1 MDKTQKRTL
10 NIVYKLIRGKEIE
23 NKNSFPSKLFVPE
36 ELKNSVAL
44 ERSSPESEGENS
56 SLIDAFFDE
65 IFSHPKTFT
74 QGAVV
79 TKNGKVIA
87 ERYKEPFSGD
97 IPHSTFSMCKT
108 VVGMAIGVLVDKGKI
123 NYEDKIADLIDLKKY
138 GVNNAGKCADLTVI
152 DLLTMKSGV
161 SYRENGM
168 IGEKNWV
175 KEYFSSKVNK
185 SKTFNYNSMN
195 SFILGVVVK
204 EQSEMTLSEF
214 VFEHLFRPLGIFKF
228 YWEKNAQG
236 LEKGGW
242 GLYLTTQDMAKLG
255 MLILNK
261 GVWQG
266 KRLLS
271 EQYISDMTKCQISV
285 PDFIGDFNY
294 GYQVWTKNDGETL
307 SFNGMFGQNVS
318 VFSKS
323 GIVVALSSGNNDIF
337 FANPTFKILEKY
349 FAYGETDSF
358 EVKKEQNST
367 LEFEKF
373 SGEFKFNKKGRIASL
388 IPTVIAVMSNS
399 FSSGI
404 QSFDIS
410 DCQDGFKLRWSE
422 NNEFNELKF
431 SRSSEFVYQTVG
443 YRGDRYQVAT
453 NAKNIGG
460 VLELYL
466 HFVESASV
474 KKISISKKGKNTV
487 VTFSENPSVEFVEGA
502 VNMLISAK
510 KGNFT
515 SLLVKIF
522 KPIVLKFARKV
533 FVVKRKFKN

>member
-10 NIVYKLIRGKEIE
+10 NIVYKLVRGKEVG

-36 ELKNSVAL
+36 ELQNSVEL
-44 ERSSPESEGENS
+44 EKTSPESEGENS

-74 QGAVV
+74 QGIVV

-87 ERYKEPFSGD
+87 ERYQEPFSEY

-108 VVGMAIGVLVDKGKI
+108 VVGMAIGVLVDKGVI
-123 NYEDKIADLIDLKKY
+123 SCEDKIVDLIDLKKY
-138 GVNNAGKCADLTVI
+138 GVDKVGKCKDLTVI

-161 SYRENGM
+161 RYRENGM

-175 KEYFSSKVNK
+175 KEYFSSKVNRTK
-185 SKTFNYNSMN
+185 SFDYNSMN

-204 EQSEMTLSEF
+204 EQSGMSLSDF
-214 VFEHLFRPLGIFKF
+214 VFEHIFGPLNIFKF
-228 YWEKNAQG
+228 YWEKNSQG

-266 KRLLS
+266 KQIIS
-271 EQYISDMTKCQISV
+271 KQYISDMTRCQISV
-285 PDFIGDFNY
+285 PSYIGDFNY
-294 GYQVWTKNDGETL
+294 GYQVWTKNDGETISL
-307 SFNGMFGQNVS
+307 NGMFGQNVS

-323 GIVVALSSGNNDIF
+323 GIVVAISSGNNDIF

-349 FAYGETDSF
+349 FVGGKTNSF
-358 EVKKEQNST
+358 VANKEQKSNV
-367 LEFEKF
+367 EFEDF
-373 SGEFKFNKKGRIASL
+373 LGEFRFSKKGRISSL

-410 DCQDGFKLRWSE
+410 NCQDGFNLRWLE

-431 SRSSEFVYQTVG
+431 SRSGEFVYQTVN

-453 NAKNIGG
+453 NATNIGG
-460 VLELYL
+460 VLNMYVY
-466 HFVESASV
+466 FVESASV

-502 VNMLISAK
+502 VDMLINAK
-510 KGNFT
+510 KGKFT
-515 SLLVKIF
+515 SFLVKLF
-522 KPIVLKFARKV
+522 KRVVLKFAKKV
-533 FVVKRKFKN
+533 FVVKRKCKN